1 MNSNDIR
8 NMIASAMREEE
19 KTGQLRKH
27 LSKFLPEDQIEEKLN
42 FVKAYLLLVPIVLDG
57 VFAAA
62 QKNGLLASFQP
73 IFDTVFTYWA
83 AENDVIPD
91 RFGLAGIC
99 DDAYLSLSAM
109 QNLSEQTIPGT
120 SSRLLQLDTKQANA
134 TMRLLI
140 GEPYA
145 SQLDLGLAQT
155 LGALSFQNMFSA
167 LLNNPALLN
176 SVNAGTWGGG
186 GAEIKRQMQEQ
197 MKKDMI
203 KDSIRHDLA
212 KNGIFM

>member
-1 MNSNDIR
+1 MNSNDIL
-8 NMIASAMREEE
+8 NMIKSAMRDEE
-19 KTGQLRKH
+19 KTGQLRKQ
-27 LSKFLPEDQIEEKLN
+27 LSAFLPKDQVEEKLN
-42 FVKAYLLLVPIVLDG
+42 FVKAYILMVPIVLDY
-57 VFAAA
+57 VYLAA
-62 QKNGLLASFQP
+62 QKNGILGSFQP
-73 IFDTVFTYWA
+73 IFDAVFSYWA
-83 AENDVIPD
+83 TEADIIPD

-99 DDAYLSLSAM
+99 DDAYLSLSSM
-109 QNLSEQTIPGT
+109 QNLSERIIPGT
-120 SSRLLQLDTKQANA
+120 STRLLQLDTKQANA
-134 TMRLLI
+134 TMRSLI

-155 LGALSFQNMFSA
+155 LGTQSFQNIFSA

-186 GAEIKRQMQEQ
+186 VPEIKRQMQEQ
-197 MKKDMI
+197 MKKNMI